1 MPIHDRES
9 RSCLKLFIWQ
19 LSSFITDSMGMSSS
33 KLLELVMGREAGRAA
48 VHGVTKSW
56 TRLSKQTELKR
67 TEQILK
73 NLKIQFLLTPCTFLF
88 LSVFSLPGTTYDKSQ
103 QFLSAKQHWKGCWK
117 KINQIVIWD
126 TCFWLQVMC
135 SSSTRVWEL
144 PCGSDGKACAGGL
157 SSIVE
162 SGRSPGEGSGYPL

>member
-1 MPIHDRES
+1 
-9 RSCLKLFIWQ
+9 
-19 LSSFITDSMGMSSS
+19 
-33 KLLELVMGREAGRAA
+33 MGREAGRAA

-103 QFLSAKQHWKGCWK
+103 QFLSAKQH
-117 KINQIVIWD
+117 
-126 TCFWLQVMC
+126 
-135 SSSTRVWEL
+135 
-144 PCGSDGKACAGGL
+144 
-157 SSIVE
+157 
-162 SGRSPGEGSGYPL
+162 